1 MRPFSTSFTWYLYVY
16 EENKYTDELP
26 TFTLYKKVKNGF
38 GDDEWLNVGPQTFVK
53 SSNKGTFLYKDFKVD
68 NADAYIEVSAG
79 AELTYGS
86 EELVLLATINHMV
99 IRSNVI
105 EITK

>member
-1 MRPFSTSFTWYLYVY
+1 MAK
-16 EENKYTDELP
+16 NKYTNELP

-38 GDDEWLNVGPQTFVK
+38 GDDEWLNVGNQNFVK
-53 SSNKGTFLYKDFKVD
+53 SSDKGAFSYKDFKVD

-86 EELVLLATINHMV
+86 EELVLIATINHMV
-99 IRSNVI
+99 IRSNI
-105 EITK
+105 ITISK

>member
-1 MRPFSTSFTWYLYVY
+1 MLAK
-16 EENKYTDELP
+16 NKYTNDLP

-38 GDDEWLNVGPQTFVK
+38 GDDEWVSAGTQTFVK
-53 SSNKGTFLYKDFKVD
+53 SSDKGTFTYKDFKVD

-86 EELVLLATINHMV
+86 EELVLLTTINHMV
-99 IRSNVI
+99 IRSDT
-105 EITK
+105 ITISK